1 MYRLPLSRRLER
13 FNVEQ
18 LTFSK
23 KVAMISWHS
32 PLSWNNLRSSIL
44 GPSESRCFQT
54 AGVCFAT
61 NTVPTGQFTPFERQA
76 VSTISDAP
84 GIYCF
89 HVGHARTCLPPLG
102 LSLYGGISEDSL
114 RRRCMRY
121 FSEKDAKEGRLSVR
135 RFLHVF
141 EGELTLVWSEI
152 DTTAFDIKRMER
164 DFNDAMMP
172 PYSRRDFSAELRAAR
187 GAWQ

>member
-1 MYRLPLSRRLER
+1 MYRLPLSRRHER

-23 KVAMISWHS
+23 KVAMIIMAQ
-32 PLSWNNLRSSIL
+32 PPFMEQLAELD
-44 GPSESRCFQT
+44 SR
-54 AGVCFAT
+54 
-61 NTVPTGQFTPFERQA
+61 TVRIALFPNRWRVFCDKYRPHWQFTPFERPA
-76 VSTISDAP
+76 VSRISDAP

-152 DTTAFDIKRMER
+152 DTTAFDIKQMER

-172 PYSRRDFSAELRAAR
+172 PYSRRDFSAEIRAAR
-187 GAWQ
+187 SAWQ